1 MPADKDTNTAW
12 VSLGAHLTLSVEWAE
27 HIEQVVVTGKEG
39 YTSPFAIHLSPS
51 AARDLAGQLVAAA
64 ETAGDIKAVQ
74 S

>member
-1 MPADKDTNTAW
+1 MSSTESTNTAW
-12 VSLGAHLTLSVEWAE
+12 VSLGAHLTLSAEWAE

-51 AARDLAGQLVAAA
+51 AARLLAQQLLLAVVTAEQEVA
-64 ETAGDIKAVQ
+64 